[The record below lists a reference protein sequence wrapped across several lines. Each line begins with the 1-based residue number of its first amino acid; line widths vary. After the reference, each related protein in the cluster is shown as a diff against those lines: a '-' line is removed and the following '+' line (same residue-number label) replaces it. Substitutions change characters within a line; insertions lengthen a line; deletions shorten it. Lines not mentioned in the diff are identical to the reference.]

1 MAGLQDRIASP
12 PFVADPVKE
21 RKHKHPRDF
30 ARKNPTES
38 CTTTVKSLPRTIITP
53 EQSGQLVLA
62 SKHKKKKSDPAPK
75 GLKLPV
81 EERTWV
87 RLNSKVMPELV
98 TPGGVQLGELSKF
111 VES

>member
-1 MAGLQDRIASP
+1 MGTSASVAP
-12 PFVADPVKE
+12 P
-21 RKHKHPRDF
+21 RSIM
-30 ARKNPTES
+30 TS
-38 CTTTVKSLPRTIITP
+38 

-81 EERTWV
+81 EERTRV
-87 RLNSKVMPELV
+87 HLNNKVMPELV
-98 TPGGVQLGELSKF
+98 MPGGVQLGELSKF